1 MTIWKHDSYS
11 GTHAIVSSVR
21 YTTIPPDL
29 EAELSALIENANFAI
44 HPSSI
49 HDGQW
54 SGIALLSSDGHSGT
68 MTAAGPGGE
77 YLETE
82 ISGYVPQTLEYLRAF
97 PGTLG
102 RVRYLR
108 LLPGAVVDWHID
120 PLVDFVRLHIP
131 LQTNEDS
138 KLFILNQ
145 AYQWPKNGIWTAD
158 FSFPHKV
165 VNFGTSDRIHLV
177 FDLYLEERPRH
188 FFSEESF
195 LTSCLD
201 RNQAIQQ
208 HTDRLRLLRS

>member
-1 MTIWKHDSYS
+1 MTIWEHDSYS
-11 GTHAIVSSVR
+11 KSHAVVSSVR
-21 YTTIPPDL
+21 HTPPSPDL
-29 EAELSALIENANFAI
+29 ETELSSLMTRTNFAV

-49 HDGQW
+49 HNGYW

-68 MTAAGPGGE
+68 MTAAGPNGE

-82 ISGYVPQTLEYLRAF
+82 ISGYVPQTREYLRTF

-108 LLPGAVVDWHID
+108 LLPGAVIDWHID

-131 LQTNEDS
+131 LKTNEDS

-145 AYQWPKNGIWTAD
+145 ANQWPKNGIWAAD

-165 VNFGTSDRIHLV
+165 VNFGANDRIHLV
-177 FDLYLEERPRH
+177 FDLYLEDKPLH
-188 FFSEESF
+188 FFTDESF

-201 RNQAIQQ
+201 RNQAI
-208 HTDRLRLLRS
+208 